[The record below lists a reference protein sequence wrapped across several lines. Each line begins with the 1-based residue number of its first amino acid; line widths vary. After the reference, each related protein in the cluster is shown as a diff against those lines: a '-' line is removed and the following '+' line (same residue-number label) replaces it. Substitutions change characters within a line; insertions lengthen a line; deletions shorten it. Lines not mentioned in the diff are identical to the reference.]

1 MRVLIADKLPDA
13 FRTQLQESG
22 AVVHVDASL
31 KDQALTDAIIE
42 HKPDVIVVRSTKV
55 KAPQIQAGSNLQLVV
70 RAGAGVNTIDL
81 DTASERGVFVS
92 NCPGMNAVAVAELTF
107 GHILNAD
114 RRISDGVADLRA
126 GQWNKGVYS
135 KGAAGLKGRT
145 LGLIGTGS
153 IAKEVAKRALA
164 FDMEVVASS
173 PSFTPAKALAMGVR
187 FADGAIEVARQSDIL
202 TVHCSLSPSTQGLIG
217 RAILEALRP
226 GAIFVNTTRGPVV
239 DEDALL
245 WAIQERG
252 LRAGLDVFCNEPSG
266 KSGPW
271 THPLLEQSTVYGTHH
286 IGASTDQAQQ
296 AVADE
301 ALRVILEWQ
310 RSGDAPNCVN
320 LCTVTPATHL
330 LVVRHQDKVGVLANV
345 LGVLRENEINVQQM
359 ENIVFS
365 GAKAALARIQLDAP
379 VSSDALDTLRSS
391 EAVYDAQL
399 VALS

>member
-22 AVVHVDASL
+22 AVVHVDAGL
-31 KDQALTDAIIE
+31 KDAALVAAITE
-42 HKPDVIVVRSTKV
+42 HSPDVIVVRSTKV
-55 KAPQIQAGSNLQLVV
+55 QAPHIQAGTNLQLIV

-81 DTASERGVFVS
+81 ETASAHGVFVS

-114 RRISDGVADLRA
+114 RRISDGVAELRA
-126 GQWNKGVYS
+126 GTWNKGTYS

-153 IAKEVAKRALA
+153 IAKEVAKRARA
-164 FDMEVVASS
+164 FEMEVVASS
-173 PSFTPAKALAMGVR
+173 PSFTPAKAQAMGVR
-187 FADGAIEVARQSDIL
+187 FAEGAIEVARQSDIL
-202 TVHCSLSPSTQGLIG
+202 SVHCDLSPSTRGLIG

-239 DEDALL
+239 DEEALL
-245 WAIQERG
+245 WAVQERG
-252 LRAGLDVFCNEPSG
+252 LVAGLDVFCNEPSV
-266 KSGPW
+266 KNGPW
-271 THPLLEQSTVYGTHH
+271 SHPLVAQSAVYGTHH

-301 ALRVILEWQ
+301 ALRVILVWQ
-310 RSGDAPNCVN
+310 STGDAPNCVN

-330 LVVRHQDKVGVLANV
+330 LVVRHQDKVGVLAHV
-345 LGVLRENEINVQQM
+345 LDVLRQGEINVQQM

-379 VSSDALDTLRSS
+379 VSSEALETLRSS
-391 EAVYDAQL
+391 ETVFDAQL

>member
-22 AVVHVDASL
+22 AVCHVDAGL
-31 KDQALTDAIIE
+31 KDEALTSAILE

-55 KAPQIQAGSNLQLVV
+55 KAPQIEAGSNLQLIV

-81 DTASERGVFVS
+81 DTASARGVFVS

-107 GHILNAD
+107 GHILNVD
-114 RRISDGVADLRA
+114 RRISDGVAELRA
-126 GQWNKGVYS
+126 GQWNKGLYS

-145 LGLIGTGS
+145 LGLIGSGS
-153 IAKEVAKRALA
+153 IAQEVAKRALA
-164 FDMEVVASS
+164 FEMDVVATS
-173 PSFTPAKALAMGVR
+173 PSFTPARAQAMGVR
-187 FADGAIEVARQSDIL
+187 YADGAIDVARQADIL
-202 TVHCSLSPSTQGLIG
+202 TVHCSLSPSTKGLIG

-245 WAIQERG
+245 WAVQERG
-252 LRAGLDVFCNEPSG
+252 LRAGLDVFCDEPSG

-271 THPLLEQSTVYGTHH
+271 SSPLVEQSTVYGTHH

-320 LCTVTPATHL
+320 LCVVTPATHL

-345 LGVLRENEINVQQM
+345 LDLLRENEINVQQM

-365 GAKAALARIQLDAP
+365 GAKAALARIHLEAP
-379 VSSDALDTLRSS
+379 MSSDALVALQGS
-391 EAVYDAQL
+391 EAVFDAQL

>member
-22 AVVHVDASL
+22 AVVHVDAGL
-31 KDQALTDAIIE
+31 KDDALTSAIVE

-55 KAPQIQAGSNLQLVV
+55 LAPQIQAGANLQLIV

-81 DTASERGVFVS
+81 DTASSRGVFVS

-114 RRISDGVADLRA
+114 RRISDGVAELRA

-153 IAKEVAKRALA
+153 IAQEVAKRALA
-164 FDMEVVASS
+164 FEMEVVATS
-173 PSFTPAKALAMGVR
+173 PSFTPAKAQAMGVR
-187 FADGAIEVARQSDIL
+187 FAEGGVEVARQADIL
-202 TVHCSLSPSTQGLIG
+202 TVHCNLSPSTKGLIG

-245 WAIQERG
+245 WAVQERG

-271 THPLLEQSTVYGTHH
+271 THPLVEQSTVYGTHH

-345 LGVLRENEINVQQM
+345 LVLLRENEINVQQM

-379 VSSDALDTLRSS
+379 VSSDALAALQASD
-391 EAVYDAQL
+391 AVYDAQL